1 MPTVAELDVHIDAK
15 DDATATILALDA
27 LIKGLDRDDVDI
39 DIDANAEQVTAEIQ
53 RLLAELRRLDAS
65 SPDIDVDIDTAGAA
79 TELAKLRAELA
90 AMRDETVKV
99 RVNDS
104 EVRRARTSMEEFRNS
119 SIQASR
125 SVNSIAAAVLGL
137 GTALIPLGAV
147 AAGGVMALVGALT
160 AAGIGVGLF
169 GLVANTVFGETK
181 QALKDL
187 KKSTDAYNA
196 ATTDKERD
204 AALEK
209 TKEIMEGLDPATRGM
224 VQAILDFKAAWR
236 SFSMQFQ
243 PQIFQIAQ
251 EGLKGLTTLFPAISP
266 IVKGAADAFLFLERS
281 AIRALQGPF
290 WQSFFTMIGRNV
302 GPIMSDLGLAIGNL
316 IEGFAALVMAFMPMT
331 RSFTGGLVGM
341 TKAFADWAKGLENNQ
356 GFQNFVAYIYE
367 ATPKV
372 LSLIGSLA
380 MAFVALVRAGA
391 PTGEALLDMANSLF
405 ALMAAFQRAHPAAA
419 MLGLALIGILAVTVK
434 LLGPLLS
441 IGKLFMV
448 LGSALLSVGGA
459 ITSLATFLGIG
470 VAALLGLAAAIA
482 LVVAG
487 LVYAYTHFEGFR
499 NLVNSVASAIAA
511 FAVTAYNGIVAG
523 LGAAAAWLAA
533 TFGPAVSA
541 VVAFVVE
548 QFNRV
553 RDWASQNSATF
564 AAAWETIKVIITG
577 IWRNT
582 VNEITTVLGIL
593 VAIWTTIWPTLSQIV
608 QGAWTIIKGII
619 SGALSI
625 IMGIIQVFAGILAG
639 DWSAIWGGVVLILRG
654 AWQIIAGIV
663 KGGAQ
668 AVQALIDAFYG
679 VLGAGW
685 RLFWAGIVSAARTS
699 WNLLK
704 TAASA
709 LWTALKAIFT
719 NGQRGIQAGVNAFW
733 SAVRSIF
740 SAAMSGIRAGLS
752 SFWSTLRSLASSAMS
767 AMRSVIVSGWSSIR
781 SAVSSAMSSIRSAV
795 SSGMSALQSAI
806 RGGMNGAVG
815 IVSGL
820 AGRFFSAGASIMRS
834 LANGIKSGIGD
845 AVGAVKGAVG
855 KLTALLPGSPAKTG
869 PLSGQGY
876 ALIRGQHFS
885 EDLAAGIRGRAGLI
899 SSAANDIADLMTLG
913 LDSGAAFNAITRGVS
928 ATPGQSGAGSTT
940 ITIAPGA
947 IALTVGDGVSPAE
960 ARQAF
965 DGAGDQ
971 LADTLLSALRRK

>member
-1 MPTVAELDVHIDAK
+1 MPTVAELDVQIDAK

-39 DIDANAEQVTAEIQ
+39 DIDANAGEVQAEIQ
-53 RLLAELRRLDAS
+53 RLLAQLRRLDAAD
-65 SPDIDVDIDTAGAA
+65 PDIDVDIDTGGAA
-79 TELAKLRAELA
+79 AELAKLRAELN
-90 AMRDETVKV
+90 AMRDETVNV
-99 RVNDS
+99 RVNDKG
-104 EVRRARTSMEEFRNS
+104 VRRARTSMEEFRNS

-137 GTALIPLGAV
+137 GTALIPIGAV
-147 AAGGVMALVGALT
+147 AAGGIMALVGALT

-169 GLVANTVFGETK
+169 GVVAMTVFSETK

-209 TKEIMEGLDPATRGM
+209 TKEIMAGLDPATRGM

-251 EGLKGLTTLFPAISP
+251 EGLKGLATLFPSISP
-266 IVKGAADAFLFLERS
+266 IVKGAADAFLFLERA

-290 WQSFFTMIGRNV
+290 WQSFFTMIGKNV
-302 GPIMSDLGLAIGNL
+302 GPIMSDLGLAIGNV

-331 RSFTGGLVGM
+331 RSFTGGMVGM
-341 TKAFADWAKGLENNQ
+341 TKAFADWAKGLQTNK
-356 GFQNFVAYIYE
+356 GFQDFVAYVYE

-372 LSLIGSLA
+372 LALIGSLA
-380 MAFVALVRAGA
+380 MAFVALVQAGA
-391 PTGEALLDMANSLF
+391 PTGEMLLDMTNGLF
-405 ALMAAFQRAHPAAA
+405 EMMAAFQKAHPAAA
-419 MLGLALIGILAVTVK
+419 MFGLALIGILAVSVK

-448 LGSALLSVGGA
+448 LGSALMSIGPA
-459 ITSLATFLGIG
+459 ITGLATFLGIG
-470 VAALLGLAAAIA
+470 VAAFLAVAVAIA
-482 LVVAG
+482 AVVAG
-487 LVYAYTHFEGFR
+487 LIYAYTHFEGFR
-499 NLVNSVASAIAA
+499 NLVNTVASAIAA

-523 LGAAAAWLAA
+523 LGAAASWLAA

-564 AAAWETIKVIITG
+564 AAAWEMIKVIITA

-608 QGAWTIIKGII
+608 QGAWEIIKGII

-639 DWSAIWGGVVLILRG
+639 DWSAIWGGIVLILKG
-654 AWQIIAGIV
+654 IWQIIAGV
-663 KGGAQ
+663 VRGGAQ
-668 AVQALIDAFYG
+668 AVQALINAFYG
-679 VLGAGW
+679 VLGATW
-685 RLFWAGIVSAARTS
+685 RLFWAGIVSAA
-699 WNLLK
+699 K
-704 TAASA
+704 TAWGLLRAAGSA
-709 LWTALKAIFT
+709 LWAALRAIFST
-719 NGQRGIQAGVNAFW
+719 GQRGIQAGVNAFW
-733 SAVRSIF
+733 SAVRAVF
-740 SAAMSGIRAGLS
+740 MAAMNGIRAGLS
-752 SFWSTLRSLASSAMS
+752 SFWSTLRGLASSAMS
-767 AMRSVIVSGWSSIR
+767 SMRSVIVSGWSAIR
-781 SAVSSAMSSIRSAV
+781 SAVSSAMSSIRSAI
-795 SSGMSALQSAI
+795 SSGMSAAVSAV
-806 RGGMNGAVG
+806 RGGMNNAIGAVTG
-815 IVSGL
+815 M
-820 AGRFFSAGASIMRS
+820 AGRFFSAGASLMAS
-834 LANGIKSGIGD
+834 LGKGILSGVGA

-876 ALIRGQHFS
+876 ALIRGQHLS
-885 EDLAAGIRGRAGLI
+885 EDLAAGIASRAGLVG
-899 SSAANDIADLMTLG
+899 AASRDIADLMTLG
-913 LDSGAAFNAITRGVS
+913 LDSGAAFSAITRGVS
-928 ATPGQSGAGSTT
+928 AVPGQTGAASTT

-947 IALTVGDGVSPAE
+947 VALTVGDGVSPAE

-971 LADTLLSALRRK
+971 LADKLLTALRRQ